1 MQTTNNNNTNN
12 DNATTN
18 NTNSNNK
25 GLTMVETITT
35 GYTNAL
41 EAGFND
47 HGILVGTIV
56 LLWNTLKFIAIIAM
70 FLLTGGLAIHGWLRT
85 NSAVY
90 NTIDDTSILSIGSQD
105 TLDEVVQSTVTDVN
119 NTIDK
124 FTRTRRRTKA
134 NSDRVN
140 SESDA
145 ILNDTPEEEL

>member
-12 DNATTN
+12 ANATTN
-18 NTNSNNK
+18 NTR
-25 GLTMVETITT
+25 GLTMIETITT

-56 LLWNTLKFIAIIAM
+56 LLWNTLKFMTIIVM

-90 NTIDDTSILSIGSQD
+90 NVVDETSVLSVGSQD
-105 TLDEVVQSTVTDVN
+105 TLDDVVQATVTDVN

-124 FTRTRRRTKA
+124 FTRTRRRTRA
-134 NSDRVN
+134 NSNRVN

-145 ILNDTPEEEL
+145 ILNNDKPNVEL